1 MLSLL
6 LAACCLTNLPDTP
19 SGPGLPPDWDLRGVR
34 GAPKPA
40 FQVLDGGVL
49 RVEGTGAAGFAV
61 YELAEQIRPEPG
73 TLSWRW
79 RTGTPIDGA
88 DLRHRDADDSPVR
101 LLVVFRDR
109 RMLFYTWGNAEA
121 TGAWFASWTG
131 DDRIVWVLR
140 TAAEA
145 DGNWRQ
151 DARDPFLDYRTAF
164 NRDPVP
170 IAAVGVVQDTEQ
182 LEAVGWAEVQ
192 RLDWIPTAGTP

>member
-1 MLSLL
+1 
-6 LAACCLTNLPDTP
+6 
-19 SGPGLPPDWDLRGVR
+19 VR

-145 DGNWRQ
+145 
-151 DARDPFLDYRTAF
+151 ARFSITA
-164 NRDPVP
+164 RRSTATRCPSP
-170 IAAVGVVQDTEQ
+170 RS
-182 LEAVGWAEVQ
+182 GWS
-192 RLDWIPTAGTP
+192 RIPSNSRR